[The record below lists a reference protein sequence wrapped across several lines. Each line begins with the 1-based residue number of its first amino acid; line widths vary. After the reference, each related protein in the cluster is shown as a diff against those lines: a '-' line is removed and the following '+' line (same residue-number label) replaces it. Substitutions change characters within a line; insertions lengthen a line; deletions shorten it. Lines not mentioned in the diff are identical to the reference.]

1 MFQGGRNDQ
10 GEDIVTDITNRV
22 SDDITSIELTQT
34 EFGEAFGMKP
44 NSTFVEHM
52 FLMVDEDKSGHVS
65 FREFMK
71 IFILLSSGN
80 FQDFEW
86 QTNYIS

>member
-1 MFQGGRNDQ
+1 MFQGGISDQ
-10 GEDIVTDITNRV
+10 DEDTVLAAHNRSSV
-22 SDDITSIELTQT
+22 ADDITSIELTQT

-52 FLMVDEDKSGHVS
+52 FMLVDEDKSGHVS

-71 IFILLSSGN
+71 IFILLSSGTLLKLN
-80 FQDFEW
+80 LSK
-86 QTNYIS
+86 Y